1 MVFYHWAPAAAMQVE
16 HTDGRRETAIPRL
29 EASPAIDYQH
39 LSLVP
44 RVVSSITHRGGV
56 RCDVALGP
64 AVLEGPLVSSPM
76 PDVSGAEMCRALAEL
91 GCLGILHRFQ
101 PIQAQVEQFA
111 RAAAGLP
118 AGRAVAAA
126 VGITGDYQERFEA
139 LRDAGCAIV
148 CLDTAN
154 GAHTQVA
161 AAIEVIKRRAP
172 DAFVIAGN
180 VASAEGFSWLEE
192 QGADGIRVGIAGGGL
207 CETRTE
213 TGIYMPTPQAVLE
226 AVGVRRR
233 ALVIGDGGVR
243 SPGDLCKLVA
253 LGADA
258 VMLGSALSG
267 TREATGR
274 EIVMQ
279 GQRYKVA
286 RGAASQ
292 SVQQEM
298 GRTDPQH
305 VEGAETLVP
314 YAGEV
319 AGVAHRYLA
328 GLRSSMAYMDA
339 RDLSEYRRNVR
350 FVRLP

>member
-1 MVFYHWAPAAAMQVE
+1 MQAE
-16 HTDGRRETAIPRL
+16 QTDGRRETNLPHSEVR
-29 EASPAIDYQH
+29 PVIDFAH

-44 RVVSSITHRGGV
+44 RVVSSITHRGSV
-56 RCDVALGP
+56 RCDVALGA
-64 AVLEGPLVSSPM
+64 AVLDGPLIGSPM
-76 PDVSGAEMCRALAEL
+76 PDVCGPEMCRALAEL
-91 GCLGILHRFQ
+91 GCLGVLHRFQ
-101 PIQAQVEQFA
+101 PVRAQVEQFT
-111 RAAAGLP
+111 RAAGGLP

-126 VGITGDYQERFEA
+126 VGITGDYQERFAA
-139 LRDAGCAIV
+139 LLEAGCAIV

-161 AAIEVIKRRAP
+161 DAIGAVKRRAP
-172 DAFVIAGN
+172 GTFVIAGN
-180 VASAEGFSWLEE
+180 VASAEGFHWLEE
-192 QGADGIRVGIAGGGL
+192 QGADAIRVGIAGGGL

-226 AVGVRRR
+226 AAGVRRR
-233 ALVIGDGGVR
+233 ALIIGDGGVR
-243 SPGDLCKLVA
+243 SPGDLCKLLA

-258 VMLGSALSG
+258 VMLGSALAG

-274 EIVMQ
+274 EIVMD
-279 GQRYKVA
+279 GRHYKVA
-286 RGAASQ
+286 RGAASL

-298 GRTDPQH
+298 GRAHPEH

-319 AGVAHRYLA
+319 ADVAHRYLA

-339 RDLSEYRRNVR
+339 RTLAEYRQHAS